1 MGLFEWGISL
11 IDKADANLQRFGQK
25 FGFMPLSW
33 GQVIRQNATRK
44 GLMWRIPDPQVPMA
58 ISLFNVQAIL
68 VSEYEMAMV
77 LRDGAL
83 GEQVIL
89 PPGLYDIRRATQLRG
104 QIEVIWFSTQE
115 FQLLWGVADVM
126 TQDRVTVGA
135 SGHYN
140 AAIVDPEAF
149 MRNVAGHE
157 QVYKE
162 AQLLGYAKPYV
173 STAIR
178 NMIAKMTVMEFQQ
191 AQPEIEL
198 ACREVLIPRFA
209 SWGLEFRGMT
219 IDAQSIPEEFR
230 QMAQRRVLVTMDNEA
245 EMERL
250 KLETQKAQYATL
262 IEAERIRMLGTAQA
276 QVVQTQIGIG
286 LDPLE
291 VQRIE
296 AIKQLAEH
304 PAEGTLVDN
313 RPQIVGQLMP
323 QQLIAPPGPV
333 IVNGTPYAPPMQ
345 QQISPTGGLPAP
357 TPPPAPS
364 AAGETMSRE
373 KIQDMLDKLDERFAN
388 GEISEQVY
396 LNLQDK
402 WQKRLDRL

>member
-58 ISLFNVQAIL
+58 SSLFNVQAIL
-68 VSEYEMAMV
+68 VTEYEMTMV

-104 QIEVIWFSTQE
+104 QIEVIWFSTQQ
-115 FQLLWGVADVM
+115 FQLLWGVGDVL

-149 MRNVAGHE
+149 MRNVGGHE
-157 QVYKE
+157 QVYTEKMLQE
-162 AQLLGYAKPYV
+162 FAKYQV
-173 STAIR
+173 SNAIR
-178 NMIAKMTVMEFQQ
+178 NMIAKTTVMEFQQ
-191 AQPEIEL
+191 AQPEIER
-198 ACREVLIPRFA
+198 ACREALIPQFA
-209 SWGLEFRGMT
+209 TIGLEFRGLT
-219 IDAQSIPEEFR
+219 IDTQSIPEEFR

-245 EMERL
+245 EMELL
-250 KLETQKAQYATL
+250 KLKMQQSL
-262 IEAERIRMLGTAQA
+262 VQAESIRMIGNAQA
-276 QVVQTQIGIG
+276 QVMQSQIGIG

-291 VQRIE
+291 LQRIE
-296 AIKQLAEH
+296 AMKILAEH

-313 RPQIVGQLMP
+313 RPQIVSQLMP

-345 QQISPTGGLPAP
+345 QQIAPTGGLPAP